1 MSVCVCV
8 CDYMYQQSRIL
19 FELFGLEP
27 KYIRVPVAVF
37 DAIIGAIDLA
47 AVLFPKCD
55 TLTNYTN

>member
-1 MSVCVCV
+1 MRACVRACV
-8 CDYMYQQSRIL
+8 YQQSRIL